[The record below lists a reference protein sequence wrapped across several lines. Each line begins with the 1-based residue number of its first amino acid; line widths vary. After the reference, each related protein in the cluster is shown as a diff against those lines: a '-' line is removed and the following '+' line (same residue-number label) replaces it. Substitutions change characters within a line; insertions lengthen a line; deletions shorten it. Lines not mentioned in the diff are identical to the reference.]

1 MTEDMQREMARQL
14 IWAFAL
20 FVLFIVFLFVWD
32 AYRARGCSSDGYL
45 MSYGEPVYRD
55 GKPVKCVR
63 MPL

>member
-1 MTEDMQREMARQL
+1 MTEDIRRQL
-14 IWAFAL
+14 VWATVV

-45 MSYGEPVYRD
+45 LAYGEPVYRD